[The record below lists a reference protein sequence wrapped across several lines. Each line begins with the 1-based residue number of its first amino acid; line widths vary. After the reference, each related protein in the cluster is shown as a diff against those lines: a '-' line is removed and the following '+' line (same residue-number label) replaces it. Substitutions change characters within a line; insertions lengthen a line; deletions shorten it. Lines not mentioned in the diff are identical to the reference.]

1 MKVVVLVAS
10 QLLLSHSPKLL
21 KIKIALICDYNPKC
35 VKSVQYRKLWK
46 KKMIL
51 RSQIRTRLWQD

>member
-21 KIKIALICDYNPKC
+21 KIKIALICDYNPMYKC

-46 KKMIL
+46 KKWYYDH
-51 RSQIRTRLWQD
+51 R